1 MVRASDFVRSLDRG
15 LAIIRVFDADNP
27 RLTLSQVARS
37 VGINRASAR
46 RFLHTLRELGYVRID
61 GPHFEL
67 SPRVLHLG
75 YAHLGNLRLPELA
88 TPHLE
93 RLGQLCGESSSL
105 SVLDDAEIVYLAR
118 ASTDRI
124 MRVTISV
131 GARLPAYA
139 TSMGRVLLAGQPDD
153 WLDRYLATAKLEAKT
168 PATITDTARLRRQ
181 LLSIRQLG
189 YAIVDQELEEG
200 LRSIAAPI
208 RDGAGKVIAAINVS
222 VHAGRGTVESMRER
236 LLPPLIQ
243 TAAAIEDDLRN
254 VPR

>member
-1 MVRASDFVRSLDRG
+1 LAKASDFVRSLDRG

-27 RLTLSQVARS
+27 RLTLSQVARG

-75 YAHLGNLRLPELA
+75 FSHLCDLRLPELA
-88 TPHLE
+88 MPHLE

-105 SVLDDAEIVYLAR
+105 SVLDHAEIVYLAR

-131 GARLPAYA
+131 GTRLPAYA
-139 TSMGRVLLAGQPDD
+139 TSMGRVLLAGRPDD
-153 WLDRYLATAKLEAKT
+153 WLDEYLATTTLEAKT
-168 PATITDTARLRRQ
+168 PATITDAARLLRELR
-181 LLSIRQLG
+181 SIRQLG

-200 LRSIAAPI
+200 LRSMAVPI
-208 RDGAGKVIAAINVS
+208 RDRAGKVIAAINVS
-222 VHAGRGTVESMRER
+222 VHASRGTVEWMRDTM
-236 LLPPLIQ
+236 LHPLRETAEAIQ
-243 TAAAIEDDLRN
+243 DDLRN
-254 VPR
+254 LPR